1 MVLRHVGWSL
11 WLLPNK
17 AVNLSELREEKC
29 MLAMFES
36 VFGAISQKL
45 AVVFAAISAVATT
58 PVILGVAAL
67 TLLFLYVTGY
77 GQRLLVGF
85 YGNFTNAELLKF
97 GLLSI
102 AFFLIIGS
110 YWTLRSIKD
119 PFLDYLVGYKHSWLA
134 KILTMVAMVP
144 LLMTYNKLVD
154 CMSREKL
161 FWVVSTFYAT
171 LFVIFGIG
179 YNNVS
184 SSFFSLGHGYIGKA
198 LTVLIVLG
206 LAWVVKTIASIAWN
220 MESQGGKIALL
231 ASIGGALAYAFY
243 SYGFSSIANGIL
255 SSGDNFLAMG
265 RDVTVDGVQ
274 LYDLSKLLGWTAY
287 IAVETM
293 GGIIVALFWSYT
305 HSTTR
310 TELGKRGYPLVSIAA
325 QAGNFAGPSLVRQ
338 APLFGLHGLFILS
351 ALILMIVPLII
362 NLYKKLVPDD
372 LLQTDGVAGAA
383 KKKTGPGEAFR
394 LMGKHPY
401 LLGLAFVATVYEIV
415 GTLIDFQFKMKASEA
430 FSREALAAYL
440 GQYGQYTATVGILFA
455 ILGASFVVRKLGVRW
470 SLLLYPTLLA
480 GIVLMVK
487 FYPVLNILFWSMVCV
502 KMLSYAL
509 NNPVKELMYI
519 PTSKDVKFKVKAVI
533 DGFGG
538 KSAKAIGSALNGACS
553 ANPAMLVA
561 YGSIASLGIIGVW
574 IMIAIVVGKT
584 YDDLVESKKILD

>member
-1 MVLRHVGWSL
+1 MLESL
-11 WLLPNK
+11 F
-17 AVNLSELREEKC
+17 ST
-29 MLAMFES
+29 
-36 VFGAISQKL
+36 ISQTFSD
-45 AVVFAAISAVATT
+45 AFATISAVATT
-58 PVILGVAAL
+58 PVILGAAAIAL
-67 TLLFLYVTGY
+67 IFLYVSGY
-77 GQRLLVGF
+77 GQRLLVGL

-97 GLLSI
+97 GLLAI

-119 PFLDYLVGYKHSWLA
+119 PFIDYLVGYKHSWLA

-154 CMSREKL
+154 SMSREKL
-161 FWVVSTFYAT
+161 FWVISGFYAT
-171 LFVIFGIG
+171 LFIIFGIG

-184 SSFFSLGHGYIGKA
+184 SSFFALGNGYIGKV

-206 LAWVVKTIASIAWN
+206 LAWAVKTIFQIGCD
-220 MESQGGKIALL
+220 MENRGSKLALVT
-231 ASIGGALAYAFY
+231 AIGGALGYALY
-243 SYGFSSIANGIL
+243 TYGFTSILNSIL
-255 SSGDNFLAMG
+255 ASGDNFLAMG
-265 RDVTVDGVQ
+265 RDVTVDGIQ

-293 GGIIVALFWSYT
+293 GGIIVALFWSYS

-325 QAGNFAGPSLVRQ
+325 QAGNLAGPSLVRQ
-338 APLFGLHGLFILS
+338 APLFGLHGLFIIS
-351 ALILMIVPLII
+351 ALVLMIVPMII
-362 NLYKKLVPDD
+362 HLYKKFVPDD
-372 LLQTDGVAGAA
+372 LRQTDGVAGGA
-383 KKKTGPGEAFR
+383 KKKTGAGEAFR

-455 ILGASFVVRKLGVRW
+455 IFGASFVVRKLGVRW

-480 GIVLMVK
+480 GIVLMVR
-487 FYPVLNILFWSMVCV
+487 FFPVLNILFWAMVCV

-561 YGSIASLGIIGVW
+561 YGSVASLGIIGVW
-574 IMIAIVVGKT
+574 IMIAMVVGKT
-584 YDDLVESKKILD
+584 YDDLIESKKILD